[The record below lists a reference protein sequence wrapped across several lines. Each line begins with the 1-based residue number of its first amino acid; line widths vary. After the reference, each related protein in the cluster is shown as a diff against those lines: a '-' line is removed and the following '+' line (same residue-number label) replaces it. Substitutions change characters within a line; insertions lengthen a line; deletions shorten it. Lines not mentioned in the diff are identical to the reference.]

1 MDRKIAVGIGRSDQ
15 IWSGKWCGGSCNPR
29 HGLLHEEPLFKSGT
43 SRLHNLQTF
52 GGGHETG
59 SVWMV
64 KKLLEMRKNKN
75 PYVKVDEE
83 QGTLNIAL
91 GFTHKGFNHDFLP
104 DETDTTAPMTVMM
117 YVHDKDVQE
126 LYIGVSGVADAGTKF
141 AKFYASR
148 DGNVY
153 YGDDFWTSVAGV
165 ILRNLMG
172 ALCSCFEGITIA
184 VTILGTINGGIKN
197 YGSYFDMVM
206 DQTTNARVT
215 T

>member
-1 MDRKIAVGIGRSDQ
+1 MDGQEITGD
-15 IWSGKWCGGSCNPR
+15 
-29 HGLLHEEPLFKSGT
+29 EE
-43 SRLHNLQTF
+43 
-52 GGGHETG
+52 
-59 SVWMV
+59 
-64 KKLLEMRKNKN
+64 NKN

-83 QGTLNIAL
+83 RGTLNIAL

-117 YVHDKDVQE
+117 YVHNKDVQE

-141 AKFYASR
+141 AKFYASQ

-153 YGDDFWTSVAGV
+153 YGDDFRTSVAGV

-172 ALCSCFEGITIA
+172 ALHSCFEGITIT

-197 YGSYFDMVM
+197 YGSCFDMEM
-206 DQTTNARVT
+206 DQMTVARVT